1 MLLYI
6 TSKNWMN
13 ILFFISNFKENF
25 IAAEIVFRTISK
37 ISDKYFITEEP
48 IRYS

>member
-1 MLLYI
+1 
-6 TSKNWMN
+6 MN

-25 IAAEIVFRTISK
+25 IATEIVFRTISK
-37 ISDKYFITEEP
+37 ISDKYFIAEEP